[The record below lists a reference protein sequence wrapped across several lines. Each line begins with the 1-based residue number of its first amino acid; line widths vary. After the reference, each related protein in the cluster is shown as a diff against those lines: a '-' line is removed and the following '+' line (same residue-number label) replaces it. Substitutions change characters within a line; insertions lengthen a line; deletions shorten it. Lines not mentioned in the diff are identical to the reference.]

1 MEKERNSENLGKL
14 SDVGLF
20 IENYDYIFS
29 DFDSRSYSQKL
40 LSEDLLNEMNRASK
54 EKKFGDIDLKFL
66 VPKNKRDFRKEKII
80 KERLKEQFKINLKN
94 LELTLLTFLSVLSE
108 PAGWFLF
115 WEGLNLIIFQSKKKV
130 PELDF
135 YKKMSKAKIIF
146 VDFD

>member
-1 MEKERNSENLGKL
+1 
-14 SDVGLF
+14 
-20 IENYDYIFS
+20 
-29 DFDSRSYSQKL
+29 
-40 LSEDLLNEMNRASK
+40 MNRASK

-94 LELTLLTFLSVLSE
+94 LELTQKKILKQGSLFLFFGVVFMLIATFFLTRGSTDYLLTFLSVLSE